1 MPEFFTSIPGTFEDS
16 PESIAEQLEDFQLDE
31 QPQTMDA
38 SIEGLA
44 LGQLKNHDQSD
55 LLDAIDELRAQGIS
69 KHIDLPQ
76 LIVCGDQ
83 SSGKSSLL
91 EAITQLPFPTKDG
104 ICTTFATE
112 VALRRSSR
120 REVKITIIPGP
131 SRSDADKER
140 LRRFHASFT
149 NAADFP
155 ALIDDA
161 KRCMNPGGHGDAGAE
176 RSIND
181 DVLHIDISGPSWA
194 PLTIVDLPGLIQSE
208 SRGQTAEDVRTV
220 KALVRRYMANPRS
233 VVLAVVAAHYDFA
246 NQGILRLAREADR
259 DGTRTLGIITKPDR
273 LNEGTQEERGVVRLA
288 KNLEH
293 PLALGW
299 HVVKNRDHRMEGCS
313 SEERDR
319 AEREFFER
327 GIWSSI
333 VKPHVGVDALRRRLA
348 AILLQQIRK
357 ELPVLVQEIEKGVAE
372 CEAQLERLGEPREQ
386 AKEQKAYLVGISKA
400 FERLT
405 LEAVQGTYQHSFFTE
420 PSEEESHDRRLRAV
434 VQNSNE
440 EFAYVMQKYGHR
452 YTVSDGETVEV
463 EPEVRRASLGSSA
476 SYASSSL
483 ENAAPKPKV
492 VSRYEYL
499 QEIQEMV
506 RNRRGRELPG
516 TYNPL
521 LICDVFRK
529 QAEPWAGIAK
539 AHADV
544 VWQAARGF
552 LETLLGTL
560 TEGHTY
566 LALLEEHIQPI
577 MDERRKDLFS
587 KIDELLKP
595 YKNGHLITYHPLFVA
610 SIEQIRKNRALDC
623 VLEKFSKWHGTLP
636 VETTLEELTN
646 VIESAD
652 EEAHDQYASFELLYC
667 MEAYYKVALHIF
679 VDNVATLAV
688 ESCLV
693 SCLPEIF
700 SPTVVSDMPDEILSS
715 LASESEDT
723 KAERQR
729 LQDRL
734 KSLKDGHR
742 IVRRQERQGPQPEAP
757 TRFSEDYGRS
767 QTVFPPVQPFEELF
781 VSKKQ
786 EEEKEEEEEKKEE
799 EKEKEEEEEKKE
811 EKEKEEEEEKEKEEE
826 KAAGAGCPV
835 AALSA
840 GLANFHISDA
850 RRR

>member
-1 MPEFFTSIPGTFEDS
+1 MRDESCQPKQASFLTSSLYPEYFLSLLNSSKLSSPQSISPNMPEFFTSIPGTFEDS

-38 SIEGLA
+38 SIEDLA

-161 KRCMNPGGHGDAGAE
+161 KRCMNPGGHDDAE

-259 DGTRTLGIITKPDR
+259 DGTRTLGIVTKPDR

-313 SEERDR
+313 SDERDR

-357 ELPVLVQEIEKGVAE
+357 ELPVLVQEIEKGAAE

-452 YTVSDGETVEV
+452 YTVSDGETVEAQ
-463 EPEVRRASLGSSA
+463 PEVRRASLGSSA

-610 SIEQIRKNRALDC
+610 SIEQIRKNRALGC

-667 MEAYYKVALHIF
+667 MEAYYKVM
-679 VDNVATLAV
+679 AT
-688 ESCLV
+688 
-693 SCLPEIF
+693 F
-700 SPTVVSDMPDEILSS
+700 
-715 LASESEDT
+715 
-723 KAERQR
+723 
-729 LQDRL
+729 
-734 KSLKDGHR
+734 
-742 IVRRQERQGPQPEAP
+742 
-757 TRFSEDYGRS
+757 TRH
-767 QTVFPPVQPFEELF
+767 
-781 VSKKQ
+781 
-786 EEEKEEEEEKKEE
+786 
-799 EKEKEEEEEKKE
+799 
-811 EKEKEEEEEKEKEEE
+811 
-826 KAAGAGCPV
+826 
-835 AALSA
+835 
-840 GLANFHISDA
+840 N
-850 RRR
+850 